1 MDRLAPLIET
11 LNADGRL
18 RVWSLVISVFGDLV
32 QHRGG
37 AMDTARLQRIL
48 GRIGVEP
55 GAVRTALSRLS
66 RDGWVTG
73 DRNGRI
79 STYRLT
85 PEGVGSFAQ
94 ATQQIYAAPHAGPVT
109 EWWFETGTEAAG
121 LPFSGGVL
129 RPAGDTLDPGVSFR
143 LAGRITEIT
152 EEVRAGFLSDDHRA
166 SLDRLAQDLEAL
178 GPGLTDPHDAAAAR
192 MLLIHRWRRIVLRF
206 PDIPPELMPADSPL
220 AHPRAAVA
228 AGYRALLPLAE
239 AWLDTEE
246 DGMAA
251 MPPSDGAE
259 QTRFVPRA

>member
-109 EWWFETGTEAAG
+109 EWWFETGTKAAG
-121 LPFSGGVL
+121 LPFYGGVL

-152 EEVRAGFLSDDHRA
+152 EEVRAGFLSDDHT
-166 SLDRLAQDLEAL
+166 
-178 GPGLTDPHDAAAAR
+178 G
-192 MLLIHRWRRIVLRF
+192 
-206 PDIPPELMPADSPL
+206 
-220 AHPRAAVA
+220 
-228 AGYRALLPLAE
+228 
-239 AWLDTEE
+239 
-246 DGMAA
+246 
-251 MPPSDGAE
+251 
-259 QTRFVPRA
+259 VP